1 MVTGNTG
8 LKSMPELSAQW
19 FGVLGAP
26 IAWVLDHSLSYSMT
40 QHACST
46 GKFFELKLVSVVM
59 IAVALLAMLFA
70 WRNHVHS
77 GTAVGNDARGAL
89 GRTNFMGML
98 GLLVSSL
105 FTAVILANAV
115 PRFILTPCQ

>member
-1 MVTGNTG
+1 MTESSG
-8 LKSMPELSAQW
+8 LKSTPELFAQW

-26 IAWVLDHSLSYSMT
+26 VAWVADHSLSYSMT

-46 GKFFELKLVSVVM
+46 GRFFELKIVSVLM

-77 GTAVGNDARGAL
+77 GAAIANDAGNAL